1 MLDSIQGIEEAI
13 AGKTFRDYQRSWL
26 LRSAIERGIEVISE
40 ASRHLDNDLKSQHNL
55 RWDDIAGI
63 GNILRHEY
71 QHVDAT
77 IIWRAVKND
86 LAPLKDDALLALN
99 SLK

>member
-1 MLDSIQGIEEAI
+1 
-13 AGKTFRDYQRSWL
+13 
-26 LRSAIERGIEVISE
+26 
-40 ASRHLDNDLKSQHNL
+40 LKSQHNL
-55 RWDDIAGI
+55 RWDDIASI
-63 GNILRHEY
+63 GNILRHDY

-86 LAPLKDDALLALN
+86 LAPLKEALLALSD